1 MQIPFPAPS
10 TKHNLCSSLK
20 TALRI
25 VLFVL
30 LLWFIFFQSP
40 LLPLHHITQ
49 LRLLRSFVFLWGCLF
64 LQKSLSAGKLSLEPL
79 PLLLLLLWLVPYSY
93 VFSRIPDYFQEDV
106 GSYWIFPSLLYTT
119 VWLLQRL
126 LPQAGRLRLPVGVL
140 CALPLWGEITSA
152 LAYLFYFVHYGKPMD
167 EIILMSIIAT
177 TPLEAYNYLTATFSQ
192 PLLLTIFLLLAGSF
206 LALVHSLAF
215 PAAQKGLSPRSRKKV
230 LAILALV
237 LYFTGSYT
245 FSVFPMDHLTHL
257 YKKGG
262 PMRAFLDLKENL
274 PQNAQK
280 LKLSEDKELASQR
293 VPGTIILVIGESAT
307 RDAMSAFAP
316 ISFDSTPWERA
327 MKQNP
332 NFFFYPNSYANFPNT
347 VMAVTQALTS
357 ANQYNRVPLKKAVD
371 LMTLAKKAGY
381 TTYWLS
387 TQEKS
392 SVSDAGITLIAQQSE
407 NIKWIKGNDEAILP
421 ALKNIPK
428 GQNNFIVLHLTGSHF
443 RYDQRIPEA
452 YCLAQGWEL
461 LDKEEK
467 EIWYQ
472 RSLHHTDS
480 ILQQIYQQGQDRFQ
494 MQALVY
500 FSDHGEDLELTH
512 TASPFKFNMVR
523 IPFWIYLS
531 PSYQAAYPET
541 VKVLRQHES
550 AIFTN
555 DLVFDTMSGLLQAPS
570 NFYDARHDL
579 TQPDYQLTQDNALT
593 LHGKKKISEE

>member
-257 YKKGG
+257 YKKRR
-262 PMRAFLDLKENL
+262 PY
-274 PQNAQK
+274 
-280 LKLSEDKELASQR
+280 AS
-293 VPGTIILVIGESAT
+293 
-307 RDAMSAFAP
+307 F
-316 ISFDSTPWERA
+316 
-327 MKQNP
+327 
-332 NFFFYPNSYANFPNT
+332 
-347 VMAVTQALTS
+347 
-357 ANQYNRVPLKKAVD
+357 
-371 LMTLAKKAGY
+371 
-381 TTYWLS
+381 
-387 TQEKS
+387 
-392 SVSDAGITLIAQQSE
+392 
-407 NIKWIKGNDEAILP
+407 
-421 ALKNIPK
+421 
-428 GQNNFIVLHLTGSHF
+428 
-443 RYDQRIPEA
+443 
-452 YCLAQGWEL
+452 
-461 LDKEEK
+461 
-467 EIWYQ
+467 
-472 RSLHHTDS
+472 
-480 ILQQIYQQGQDRFQ
+480 
-494 MQALVY
+494 
-500 FSDHGEDLELTH
+500 
-512 TASPFKFNMVR
+512 
-523 IPFWIYLS
+523 
-531 PSYQAAYPET
+531 
-541 VKVLRQHES
+541 
-550 AIFTN
+550 
-555 DLVFDTMSGLLQAPS
+555 SGLKGEFAAECPK
-570 NFYDARHDL
+570 AE
-579 TQPDYQLTQDNALT
+579 T
-593 LHGKKKISEE
+593 LRG

>member
-1 MQIPFPAPS
+1 
-10 TKHNLCSSLK
+10 
-20 TALRI
+20 
-25 VLFVL
+25 
-30 LLWFIFFQSP
+30 
-40 LLPLHHITQ
+40 
-49 LRLLRSFVFLWGCLF
+49 
-64 LQKSLSAGKLSLEPL
+64 
-79 PLLLLLLWLVPYSY
+79 
-93 VFSRIPDYFQEDV
+93 
-106 GSYWIFPSLLYTT
+106 
-119 VWLLQRL
+119 
-126 LPQAGRLRLPVGVL
+126 
-140 CALPLWGEITSA
+140 
-152 LAYLFYFVHYGKPMD
+152 
-167 EIILMSIIAT
+167 
-177 TPLEAYNYLTATFSQ
+177 
-192 PLLLTIFLLLAGSF
+192 
-206 LALVHSLAF
+206 
-215 PAAQKGLSPRSRKKV
+215 
-230 LAILALV
+230 
-237 LYFTGSYT
+237 
-245 FSVFPMDHLTHL
+245 
-257 YKKGG
+257 
-262 PMRAFLDLKENL
+262 
-274 PQNAQK
+274 
-280 LKLSEDKELASQR
+280 
-293 VPGTIILVIGESAT
+293 
-307 RDAMSAFAP
+307 
-316 ISFDSTPWERA
+316 

-421 ALKNIPK
+421 ALKNIHK

-531 PSYQAAYPET
+531 PSYQATYPGT
-541 VKVLRQHES
+541 VKTLRQHES

-555 DLVFDTMSGLLQAPS
+555 DLVFDTLSGLLQAPS
-570 NFYDARHDL
+570 NFYDARYDL
-579 TQPDYQLTQDNALT
+579 TQPDYQLTRDNALT

>member
-206 LALVHSLAF
+206 LAVNCKLNLNNYNQETHS
-215 PAAQKGLSPRSRKKV
+215 
-230 LAILALV
+230 
-237 LYFTGSYT
+237 
-245 FSVFPMDHLTHL
+245 
-257 YKKGG
+257 
-262 PMRAFLDLKENL
+262 
-274 PQNAQK
+274 
-280 LKLSEDKELASQR
+280 
-293 VPGTIILVIGESAT
+293 
-307 RDAMSAFAP
+307 
-316 ISFDSTPWERA
+316 
-327 MKQNP
+327 
-332 NFFFYPNSYANFPNT
+332 
-347 VMAVTQALTS
+347 
-357 ANQYNRVPLKKAVD
+357 
-371 LMTLAKKAGY
+371 
-381 TTYWLS
+381 
-387 TQEKS
+387 
-392 SVSDAGITLIAQQSE
+392 IA
-407 NIKWIKGNDEAILP
+407 
-421 ALKNIPK
+421 
-428 GQNNFIVLHLTGSHF
+428 
-443 RYDQRIPEA
+443 
-452 YCLAQGWEL
+452 
-461 LDKEEK
+461 
-467 EIWYQ
+467 
-472 RSLHHTDS
+472 
-480 ILQQIYQQGQDRFQ
+480 
-494 MQALVY
+494 
-500 FSDHGEDLELTH
+500 
-512 TASPFKFNMVR
+512 
-523 IPFWIYLS
+523 
-531 PSYQAAYPET
+531 
-541 VKVLRQHES
+541 
-550 AIFTN
+550 
-555 DLVFDTMSGLLQAPS
+555 
-570 NFYDARHDL
+570 
-579 TQPDYQLTQDNALT
+579 
-593 LHGKKKISEE
+593 